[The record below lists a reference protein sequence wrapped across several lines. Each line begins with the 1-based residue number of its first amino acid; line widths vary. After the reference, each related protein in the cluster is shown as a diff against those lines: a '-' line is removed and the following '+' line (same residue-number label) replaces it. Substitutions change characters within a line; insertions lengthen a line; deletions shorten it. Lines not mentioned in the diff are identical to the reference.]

1 MSVLDFLGKELL
13 YFDGAMGTRLQAAG
27 LKPGELP
34 EVWNITHSD
43 VVAEIHASYV
53 RAGANILK
61 TNTFGANAMKMQ
73 GSGYSVEDVVLAAF
87 NNARDAFAKVN
98 AEQKETSCVQAVAS
112 AEGKEITCAKA
123 DADAECNGT
132 TSAMSDATVERK
144 ETTSVTANDAV
155 AETADTKKQFVALDL
170 GPTGKL
176 LAPFGDLQFEEAVA
190 LYAEIVQAGVK
201 ARADLVLVETM
212 SDSYEAK
219 AAILAAKENSDLPVF
234 VTFTFDKDG
243 KLMNGA
249 DVETA
254 MLLAEGLGV
263 DAVGFNCGLGPDL
276 VAKLLPRARRV
287 TDLPLIANPNAGLPV
302 EKDGKTV
309 FTTGPEEFADYMLEV
324 YREGGAVLGG
334 CCGTDPNYIHLVAE
348 RTRGLKPISLKEA
361 SITNIADEEIIKQ
374 KEITDRAA
382 TKAKENIIATCA
394 AEVKENADEEAKQII
409 ISNNAVIK
417 ANHNSVSASNEK
429 ASENKKVNRNSVT
442 AVTGYGAP
450 VYFGE
455 APVLIGERINPTG
468 KPLLKEALRN
478 GDMDYICRLGLEQLE
493 RGAHILDVN
502 TGLPG
507 LNETETLCK
516 AVTSLQAITPVPLE
530 IDTSNYEAM
539 EKALRVYNGKPL
551 LNSVNGKLESMK
563 KVFPL
568 AKKYGAAVVGLCL
581 DEAGIPD
588 TAEGRLAIAKR
599 IIENAATYGIKAKDI
614 IIDPLALTVSTDSR
628 NPAIDLAVIKAL
640 KAKGIHTV
648 MGVSN
653 ISFGL
658 PNRDAVNSTFFG
670 MSLAAGLSSAIMNP
684 QSERMLEAYHAY
696 CALSGADEGCKEY
709 VAHYANAPKTKA
721 TTAVSEYTLYDAIV
735 KGLTEQSGVATKKL
749 LEEKKAPLEI
759 INEFIIPALNTVG
772 EGFGNKTL
780 FLPQLLMAADAA
792 KAAFAE
798 LKKQMQTGQ
807 GNGVGAEQGETV
819 SQDNGANAASGNA
832 AAGTEAPIENTGS
845 QGSVVSV
852 SSSPTATSS
861 ADTIVLAVV
870 KGDIHDNG
878 KNIVKVLWENYG
890 YHVVDLGKDV
900 PAESVVEAVEKHQ
913 AKLVGLT
920 ALMTTTVAA
929 MEDTI
934 HALRKTT
941 DTKILVG
948 GAVMTQEYADII
960 GADGYAP
967 DAVAAV
973 DYANHLFKGENT

>member
-1 MSVLDFLGKELL
+1 MSILDFLQKEIL

-34 EVWNITHSD
+34 EAWNITHGD

-61 TNTFGANAMKMQ
+61 SNTFGANALKMQ

-87 NNARDAFAKVN
+87 KNARAAFAKVA
-98 AEQKETSCVQAVAS
+98 AEQKGTACAEAS
-112 AEGKEITCAKA
+112 AEQKDKACTQAGAK
-123 DADAECNGT
+123 
-132 TSAMSDATVERK
+132 SDA
-144 ETTSVTANDAV
+144 SQLQLD
-155 AETADTKKQFVALDL
+155 KQFVALDL

-176 LAPFGDLQFEEAVA
+176 LAPYGDLQFEEAVA
-190 LYAEIVQAGVK
+190 LYAEQVRAGVK
-201 ARADLVLVETM
+201 ADADLILVETM

-234 VTFTFDKDG
+234 ITFTFDKDG
-243 KLMNGA
+243 KLLNGA

-254 MLLAEGLGV
+254 VLMAEGLGV
-263 DAVGFNCGLGPDL
+263 AAVGFNCGLGPDL
-276 VAKLLPRARRV
+276 VAKLMPRARRV
-287 TDLPLIANPNAGLPV
+287 TDLPLIANPNAGLPT
-302 EKDGKTV
+302 EQNGKTV
-309 FTTGPEEFADYMLEV
+309 FTTGPEEFADYMLDV
-324 YREGGAVLGG
+324 YREGASVLGG
-334 CCGTDPNYIHLVAE
+334 CCGTDPNYIYLVAE
-348 RTRGLKPISLKEA
+348 RTKNLKPIVCEEVLLTENAEA
-361 SITNIADEEIIKQ
+361 EVKQ
-374 KEITDRAA
+374 NEITD
-382 TKAKENIIATCA
+382 
-394 AEVKENADEEAKQII
+394 VKQ
-409 ISNNAVIK
+409 SNNSLCGDAC
-417 ANHNSVSASNEK
+417 NY
-429 ASENKKVNRNSVT
+429 KKRIPVT

-450 VYFGE
+450 VYFGME
-455 APVLIGERINPTG
+455 PVLIGERINPTG

-478 GDMDYICRLGLEQLE
+478 SDMDYICRLGLEQLDN
-493 RGAHILDVN
+493 GAHILDVN

-539 EKALRVYNGKPL
+539 EKALRLYNGKPL
-551 LNSVNGKLESMK
+551 LNSVNGKPESME
-563 KVFPL
+563 KVLPL

-581 DEAGIPD
+581 DESGIPD
-588 TAEGRLAIAKR
+588 TAEGRLAIAEK
-599 IIENAATYGIKAKDI
+599 IINTAAEYGIKAKDI

-658 PNRDAVNSTFFG
+658 PNRDAVNSTFFA

-684 QSERMLEAYHAY
+684 QSVRMMGAYRAY
-696 CALSGADEGCKEY
+696 CALSGMDEGCKEF
-709 VAHYANAPKTKA
+709 VARYANAPKTQA
-721 TTAVSEYTLYDAIV
+721 ATAVSEYTLYDAIV
-735 KGLTEQSGVATKKL
+735 KGLTEQSGSATKKL
-749 LEEKKAPLEI
+749 LEENIAPLDI
-759 INEFIIPALNTVG
+759 INKYIIPALNTVG
-772 EGFGNKTL
+772 EGFGKKTL

-792 KAAFAE
+792 KAAFDE
-798 LKKQMQTGQ
+798 IKKQMQGS
-807 GNGVGAEQGETV
+807 GAQ
-819 SQDNGANAASGNA
+819 GNA
-832 AAGTEAPIENTGS
+832 A
-845 QGSVVSV
+845 
-852 SSSPTATSS
+852 TATSGENGS
-861 ADTIVLAVV
+861 GAVASSGGSTDPSQGNASSSQSIGDTIILAVV
-870 KGDIHDNG
+870 KGDIHDIG

-913 AKLVGLT
+913 AKLVGLS
-920 ALMTTTVAA
+920 ALMTTTVSA

-934 HALRKTT
+934 HALRKNT

-948 GAVMTQEYADII
+948 GAVMTQEYADTI

-973 DYANHLFKGENT
+973 DYANKIFRE

>member
-1 MSVLDFLGKELL
+1 MVSCCCKVAGNLFFLKTLCGGCGMSVLDFLGNEIL

-34 EVWNITHSD
+34 EVWNITHGD

-61 TNTFGANAMKMQ
+61 SNTFGANALKMK
-73 GSGYSVEDVVLAAF
+73 GSGYSAEDVVLAAF
-87 NNARDAFAKVN
+87 KNARAAFARVSEECN
-98 AEQKETSCVQAVAS
+98 SRRSNQTGVAS
-112 AEGKEITCAKA
+112 EQAGAVCSNSGAKF
-123 DADAECNGT
+123 
-132 TSAMSDATVERK
+132 
-144 ETTSVTANDAV
+144 AV
-155 AETADTKKQFVALDL
+155 SKPQDKQFVALDLKKQFVALDL

-176 LAPFGDLQFEEAVA
+176 LAPYGDLQFEEAVA
-190 LYAEIVQAGVK
+190 LYAEQVRAGVK
-201 ARADLVLVETM
+201 AHADLVLIETM

-219 AAILAAKENSDLPVF
+219 AAILAAKENCDLPVF

-243 KLMNGA
+243 KLLNGA

-254 MLLAEGLGV
+254 VLMAEGLGV

-302 EKDGKTV
+302 EQNGKTV
-309 FTTGPEEFADYMLEV
+309 FTTGPEEFADYMLDV

-334 CCGTDPNYIHLVAE
+334 CCGTNPDYIRLVAE
-348 RTRGLKPISLKEA
+348 RTKSLKP
-361 SITNIADEEIIKQ
+361 
-374 KEITDRAA
+374 
-382 TKAKENIIATCA
+382 
-394 AEVKENADEEAKQII
+394 VP
-409 ISNNAVIK
+409 
-417 ANHNSVSASNEK
+417 VSAE
-429 ASENKKVNRNSVT
+429 EYSVT

-450 VYFGE
+450 VFFGKE
-455 APVLIGERINPTG
+455 PVLIGERINPTG

-478 GDMDYICRLGLEQLE
+478 GDMDYVCRLGLEQLDN
-493 RGAHILDVN
+493 GAHILDVN

-507 LNETETLCK
+507 LNETETLSK

-539 EKALRVYNGKPL
+539 EKALRLYNGKPL
-551 LNSVNGKLESMK
+551 LNSVNGKQESMEK
-563 KVFPL
+563 IFPL

-581 DEAGIPD
+581 DENGIPD
-588 TAEGRLAIAKR
+588 TAEGRLAIAEK
-599 IIENAATYGIKAKDI
+599 IIQTAATYGIRDKNI

-628 NPAIDLAVIKAL
+628 NPAIDLAAIKAL

-658 PNRDAVNSTFFG
+658 PNRDAVNSTFFA

-684 QSERMLEAYHAY
+684 QSERMVEAYRAY
-696 CALSGADEGCKEY
+696 CALSGMDEGCKEF
-709 VAHYANAPKTKA
+709 VACYANAPKAK
-721 TTAVSEYTLYDAIV
+721 TTTVVSEYTLYDAIV
-735 KGLTEQSGVATKKL
+735 KGLAEQSGVATKKL
-749 LEEKKAPLEI
+749 LEDNTAPLDV
-759 INEFIIPALNTVG
+759 INTFIIPALNTVG

-792 KAAFAE
+792 KAAFGE
-798 LKKQMQTGQ
+798 LKKQMQTNQ
-807 GNGVGAEQGETV
+807 GKVAAGMQIQRNDTGTCSNP
-819 SQDNGANAASGNA
+819 SQDNTVPVSASQ
-832 AAGTEAPIENTGS
+832 S
-845 QGSVVSV
+845 
-852 SSSPTATSS
+852 
-861 ADTIVLAVV
+861 DTIVLAVV
-870 KGDIHDNG
+870 KGDIHDIG

-900 PAESVVEAVEKHQ
+900 PAESVVKAVEKHQ

-934 HALRKTT
+934 NALRKTT

-948 GAVMTQEYADII
+948 GAVMTQEYADTI

-973 DYANHLFKGENT
+973 DYANRLFKGHT

>member
-1 MSVLDFLGKELL
+1 MSVLDFLQKEFL

-34 EVWNITHSD
+34 EAWNITHGD

-61 TNTFGANAMKMQ
+61 SNTFGANALKMQ
-73 GSGYSVEDVVLAAF
+73 GSGYSVEEVVLAAF
-87 NNARDAFAKVN
+87 ENARKAFASVPEMP
-98 AEQKETSCVQAVAS
+98 AE
-112 AEGKEITCAKA
+112 
-123 DADAECNGT
+123 
-132 TSAMSDATVERK
+132 
-144 ETTSVTANDAV
+144 
-155 AETADTKKQFVALDL
+155 KKFTALDL

-176 LAPFGDLQFEEAVA
+176 LAPYGDLQFEEAVA
-190 LYAEIVQAGVK
+190 LYAEIVRAGVK
-201 ARADLVLVETM
+201 AKADLVLVETM
-212 SDSYEAK
+212 SDTYEAK

-243 KLMNGA
+243 KLLNGA

-254 MLLAEGLGV
+254 VLMAEGLGV

-276 VAKLLPRARRV
+276 VAKLMPRARRV
-287 TDLPLIANPNAGLPV
+287 TELPLIANPNAGLPT
-302 EKDGKTV
+302 EQNGKTV
-309 FTTGPEEFADYMLEV
+309 FTTGPEEFADYMMDV
-324 YREGGAVLGG
+324 YREGASVLGG
-334 CCGTDPNYIHLVAE
+334 CCGTDPHYIRLVAE
-348 RTRGLKPISLKEA
+348 RTKDLNPVVPEQLG
-361 SITNIADEEIIKQ
+361 
-374 KEITDRAA
+374 
-382 TKAKENIIATCA
+382 
-394 AEVKENADEEAKQII
+394 
-409 ISNNAVIK
+409 
-417 ANHNSVSASNEK
+417 
-429 ASENKKVNRNSVT
+429 VT

-450 VYFGE
+450 VFFGKE
-455 APVLIGERINPTG
+455 PVLIGERINPTG

-478 GDMDYICRLGLEQLE
+478 GDMDYVCRLGLEQLDN
-493 RGAHILDVN
+493 GAHILDVN

-516 AVTSLQAITPVPLE
+516 AVTGLQAITPVPLE

-539 EKALRVYNGKPL
+539 EKALRLYNGKPL
-551 LNSVNGKLESMK
+551 LNSVNGKPESME

-581 DEAGIPD
+581 DESGIPD
-588 TAEGRLAIAKR
+588 TAEGRLAIADN
-599 IIENAATYGIKAKDI
+599 IIQTAAEYGIKKKDI

-628 NPAIDLAVIKAL
+628 NPSIDLAVIKAL
-640 KAKGIHTV
+640 KSKGIHTV

-658 PNRDAVNSTFFG
+658 PNRDAVNSAFFA

-684 QSERMLEAYHAY
+684 QSERMMEAYRAY

-709 VAHYANAPKTKA
+709 VARYANAPKTK
-721 TTAVSEYTLYDAIV
+721 TTVAVSEYTLYDAIV
-735 KGLTEQSGVATKKL
+735 KGLTEQSGSAAKKL
-749 LEEKKAPLEI
+749 LEENKTPLEI
-759 INEFIIPALNTVG
+759 INGFIIPALNTVG
-772 EGFGNKTL
+772 EGFGKKTL

-792 KAAFAE
+792 KAAFDE
-798 LKKQMQTGQ
+798 LKKQMQ
-807 GNGVGAEQGETV
+807 
-819 SQDNGANAASGNA
+819 NGAQSN
-832 AAGTEAPIENTGS
+832 EA
-845 QGSVVSV
+845 QG
-852 SSSPTATSS
+852 
-861 ADTIVLAVV
+861 DTIVLAVV
-870 KGDIHDNG
+870 KGDIHDIG

-900 PAESVVEAVEKHQ
+900 PAEAVVEAVEKHQ
-913 AKLVGLT
+913 ARLVGLT

-934 HALRKTT
+934 NALRRKT

-948 GAVMTQEYADII
+948 GAVMTQEYAGTI

-973 DYANHLFKGENT
+973 DYANRIFKR

>member
-34 EVWNITHSD
+34 EVWNITHGD

-73 GSGYSVEDVVLAAF
+73 GSGYSVEDVVVAAF
-87 NNARDAFAKVN
+87 KNARVAFAKVN
-98 AEQKETSCVQAVAS
+98 AEHKEKSCVQA
-112 AEGKEITCAKA
+112 
-123 DADAECNGT
+123 
-132 TSAMSDATVERK
+132 DATVERK
-144 ETTSVTANDAV
+144 ETNSVTANDVV
-155 AETADTKKQFVALDL
+155 AETADAKKQFVALDL

-201 ARADLVLVETM
+201 ADADLVLVETM

-234 VTFTFDKDG
+234 VTYTFDKDG
-243 KLMNGA
+243 KLLNGA

-348 RTRGLKPISLKEA
+348 RTKGLKP
-361 SITNIADEEIIKQ
+361 
-374 KEITDRAA
+374 
-382 TKAKENIIATCA
+382 
-394 AEVKENADEEAKQII
+394 
-409 ISNNAVIK
+409 
-417 ANHNSVSASNEK
+417 VSAQQH
-429 ASENKKVNRNSVT
+429 SVT

-468 KPLLKEALRN
+468 KPLLKDALRN
-478 GDMDYICRLGLEQLE
+478 GDMDYICRIGLEQLE

-516 AVTSLQAITPVPLE
+516 AVTSLQAITPAPLE

-551 LNSVNGKLESMK
+551 LNSVNGKQESME
-563 KVFPL
+563 KVLPL

-581 DEAGIPD
+581 DESGIPD
-588 TAEGRLAIAKR
+588 TAEGRLAIAER
-599 IIENAATYGIKAKDI
+599 IIETAATYGIKAKDI

-658 PNRDAVNSTFFG
+658 PNRDAVNSTFFAI
-670 MSLAAGLSSAIMNP
+670 SLAAGLSSAIMNP

-696 CALSGADEGCKEY
+696 CALSGVDEGCKEY
-709 VAHYANAPKTKA
+709 VAHYTNAPKTKT
-721 TTAVSEYTLYDAIV
+721 TTAVSEYTLYNAIV

-807 GNGVGAEQGETV
+807 GNGAGAVQGETV
-819 SQDNGANAASGNA
+819 SQDNGANTASGNATAGTQASQEGTGSQGSEASGNA
-832 AAGTEAPIENTGS
+832 ASACP
-845 QGSVVSV
+845 
-852 SSSPTATSS
+852 SPTATSS

-870 KGDIHDNG
+870 KGDIHDIG

-900 PAESVVEAVEKHQ
+900 PPESVVEAVEKHQ

-948 GAVMTQEYADII
+948 GAVMTQEYADTI

>member
-1 MSVLDFLGKELL
+1 MSILDFLGKEIL

-34 EVWNITHSD
+34 EVWNITHGD

-61 TNTFGANAMKMQ
+61 SNTFGANALKMQ

-87 NNARDAFAKVN
+87 KNARAAFVRVSEECN
-98 AEQKETSCVQAVAS
+98 DRRSNQTGVAS
-112 AEGKEITCAKA
+112 EQAGAVCSNSGAEF
-123 DADAECNGT
+123 
-132 TSAMSDATVERK
+132 
-144 ETTSVTANDAV
+144 AV
-155 AETADTKKQFVALDL
+155 SKPQNKQVAALDLKKQFVALDL

-176 LAPFGDLQFEEAVA
+176 LAPYGDLQFEEAVA
-190 LYAEIVQAGVK
+190 LYAEQVRAGVK
-201 ARADLVLVETM
+201 AHADLVLIETM

-243 KLMNGA
+243 KLLNGA

-254 MLLAEGLGV
+254 VLMAEGLGV

-302 EKDGKTV
+302 EQNGKTV
-309 FTTGPEEFADYMLEV
+309 FTTGPEEFADYMLDV

-334 CCGTDPNYIHLVAE
+334 CCGTNPDYIRLVAE
-348 RTRGLKPISLKEA
+348 RTKSLKP
-361 SITNIADEEIIKQ
+361 
-374 KEITDRAA
+374 
-382 TKAKENIIATCA
+382 
-394 AEVKENADEEAKQII
+394 VP
-409 ISNNAVIK
+409 
-417 ANHNSVSASNEK
+417 VSAE
-429 ASENKKVNRNSVT
+429 EYSVT

-450 VYFGE
+450 VFFGKE
-455 APVLIGERINPTG
+455 PVLIGERINPTG

-478 GDMDYICRLGLEQLE
+478 GDMDYVCRLGLEQLDN
-493 RGAHILDVN
+493 GAHILDVN

-507 LNETETLCK
+507 LNETETLSK

-539 EKALRVYNGKPL
+539 EKALRLYNGKPL
-551 LNSVNGKLESMK
+551 LNSVNGKQESMEK
-563 KVFPL
+563 IFPL

-581 DEAGIPD
+581 DENGIPD
-588 TAEGRLAIAKR
+588 TAEGRLAIAEK
-599 IIENAATYGIKAKDI
+599 IIQTAATYGIRDKNI

-628 NPAIDLAVIKAL
+628 NPAIDLAVIKVL

-658 PNRDAVNSTFFG
+658 PNRDAVNSTFFA

-684 QSERMLEAYHAY
+684 QSERMVEAYRAY
-696 CALSGADEGCKEY
+696 CALSGMDEGCKEF
-709 VAHYANAPKTKA
+709 VARYANAPKAK
-721 TTAVSEYTLYDAIV
+721 TTTVVSEYTLYDAIV
-735 KGLTEQSGVATKKL
+735 KGLAEQSSVATKKL
-749 LEEKKAPLEI
+749 LEDNTVPLDV
-759 INEFIIPALNTVG
+759 INTFIIPALNTVG

-792 KAAFAE
+792 KAAFGE
-798 LKKQMQTGQ
+798 LKKQMQTNQ
-807 GNGVGAEQGETV
+807 GKVAAGMQIQRNDNGTCSNP
-819 SQDNGANAASGNA
+819 SQDNTVPVSASQ
-832 AAGTEAPIENTGS
+832 S
-845 QGSVVSV
+845 
-852 SSSPTATSS
+852 
-861 ADTIVLAVV
+861 DTIVLAVV
-870 KGDIHDNG
+870 KGDIHDIG

-934 HALRKTT
+934 NALRKTT

-948 GAVMTQEYADII
+948 GAVMTQEYADTI

-973 DYANHLFKGENT
+973 DYANRLFKGHT